1 MNIEKQIEIEKKEL
15 IKKRNFFKA
24 RLIYYELDKTQ
35 IDLIMND
42 VLDLIKI
49 TAKFSYMEGRLKK

>member
-1 MNIEKQIEIEKKEL
+1 MDIEKQIEIEKKEL
-15 IKKRNFFKA
+15 VKKRNFFKA

-49 TAKFSYMEGRLKK
+49 TARFSYMEGRLKK

>member
-1 MNIEKQIEIEKKEL
+1 MDIEKQIEIEKKEL
-15 IKKRNFFKA
+15 VKKRNFFKA
-24 RLIYYELDKTQ
+24 RLVYYDLNKTQ

-49 TAKFSYMEGRLKK
+49 TARFSYMEGRLKK